1 MNRCVIDRIEEGMAV
16 LENIESMKT
25 VVLPAAALPLGIH
38 EGSTLTLVGRIFVL
52 TEDEGVS
59 DRSLRIREK
68 MERLKK
74 KDR

>member
-1 MNRCVIDRIEEGMAV
+1 MNRWVIDRIEEGMAV

-25 VVLPAAALPLGIH
+25 VVLPAADLPLGIH